1 MDAVNTLCSN
11 WLMLF
16 SGLDFL
22 EMPSEYDHREIQKK
36 KKKTSNRESYLFIFK
51 RYLKIKV

>member
-36 KKKTSNRESYLFIFK
+36 KTSNRESYLFIFK

>member
-36 KKKTSNRESYLFIFK
+36 KKTSNRESYLFIFK

>member
-36 KKKTSNRESYLFIFK
+36 KKPPIEKAIYLF
-51 RYLKIKV
+51 LKDI